1 LTKIQEKEDRMHG
14 IMRRWRPLALAV
26 TLVGAGAVAL
36 VSASAGPAGVR
47 ASGAAGCK
55 QYGTLSYGIAGGGIP
70 SLDPNTISSAPQWA
84 IQPLVY
90 PGLVEITPTGSVA
103 PALATKWKSSPDLK
117 TWWFW
122 LRRDARYS
130 DGRPFTSAD
139 AVQNILRVLDPKVPS
154 QARANIKDFQSV
166 RAITKYEIRIR
177 LGSPSS
183 IVPDQLLLVRMSDLS
198 DPSKLN
204 TVGNGTGPYKVSDFV
219 PDQSLTLVP
228 NTYYKGPT
236 PACFKKITFIREPD
250 PTAMVTDFTSG
261 RLGVV
266 WQVPIA
272 NVPKLQGDKNAF
284 IVSPKA
290 ISSVQ
295 AWELDTTSPP
305 FDNPLARQAL
315 SYAID
320 RQTMV
325 KVAYQGQAK
334 ASPTNNLLTAGSD
347 GFSTKLKPYQ
357 YDLNKAKQLFQQAGV
372 KPGTT
377 FTFWAQADKNPE
389 RVTMA
394 EILQQDLQKIG
405 YNLNIVQNDTSTWL
419 AKFFPAGKS
428 YPGLIVANGLSLQ
441 PNPVLGL
448 SFATSGKC
456 ECNWNNKQFDA
467 LYLKAL
473 AAADSKKRQAILDQM
488 QQMFSQQVPVLS
500 IAHLTNVM
508 AAQKGIVGIWEDA
521 RGNAHLETAHF
532 AGH

>member
-1 LTKIQEKEDRMHG
+1 MHG
-14 IMRRWRPLALAV
+14 LKRRWRPLALA
-26 TLVGAGAVAL
+26 LLGAAAAAL
-36 VSASAGPAGVR
+36 ATAAAGPASVH
-47 ASGAAGCK
+47 AAGAAKACK
-55 QYGTLSYGIAGGGIP
+55 KPYGTLSYGTAGSGIP
-70 SLDPNTISSAPQWA
+70 ALDPNTISSAAQAP
-84 IQPLVY
+84 IQSLVY
-90 PGLVEITPTGSVA
+90 PGLVEITPDGSVA
-103 PALATKWKSSPDLK
+103 PSLATKWKSSPDLK

-122 LRRDARYS
+122 LRHDVKYA

-139 AVQNILRVLDPKVPS
+139 AVKNILRVLDPKVPS
-154 QARANIKDFQSV
+154 QARNNIKDFRSV
-166 RAITKYEIRIR
+166 RAINKYEIRIK

-183 IVPDQLLLVRMSDLS
+183 IVPDQLFLVRMSDLT

-204 TVGNGTGPYKVSDFV
+204 TVGNGTGPYKVANFV

-228 NTYYKGPT
+228 NTYYSGPN
-236 PACFKKITFIREPD
+236 PPCFKKIVFIREPD
-250 PTAMVTDFTSG
+250 PTSMVTDFTSG
-261 RLGVV
+261 RLGVI
-266 WQVPIA
+266 WQIPVS
-272 NVPKLQGDKNAF
+272 NVPKIESDDNAT
-284 IVSPKA
+284 IINPKA
-290 ISSVQ
+290 VSKLQ

-325 KVAYQGQAK
+325 KVAFQGQAK
-334 ASPTNNLLTAGSD
+334 PSLANDLLNAGSAGYD
-347 GFSTKLKPYQ
+347 KSLKPYTF
-357 YDLNKAKQLFQQAGV
+357 DLQKAKQLFAQAGV

-394 EILQQDLQKIG
+394 EILQQDLKKIG

-419 AKFFPAGKS
+419 QKFYPAGKS
-428 YPGLIVANGLSLQ
+428 YPGLIIANGLSLQ

-467 LYLKAL
+467 LYFKAL
-473 AAADSKKRQAILDQM
+473 GSADKDKRQKVLDQM
-488 QQMFSQQVPVLS
+488 QELFAKQVPVLA
-500 IAHLTNVM
+500 IAHQTNIL

-521 RGNAHLETAHF
+521 RGDAHLESAHF